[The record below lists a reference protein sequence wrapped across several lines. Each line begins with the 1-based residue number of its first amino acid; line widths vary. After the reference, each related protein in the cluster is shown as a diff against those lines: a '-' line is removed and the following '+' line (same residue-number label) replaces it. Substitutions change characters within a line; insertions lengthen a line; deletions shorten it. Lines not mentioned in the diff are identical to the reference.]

1 MKSQIDIALKELDK
15 VVKVFS
21 QKSFPDKIA
30 KTFIKGA
37 GKPMSKWSWGNQLL
51 VYIQNT
57 TDARGR
63 KMWLKE
69 GRTIIKE
76 NGIPRRAISI
86 LAPRMI
92 KVPKKDPVTKLVIE
106 PKEFIPICVGFK
118 SIPIYRY
125 EDTEGKPL
133 KEYKP
138 KDIPPLLSVAEKWGV
153 KVRYDDT
160 SIGEYGSFNSAKKEI
175 RLCTESIDTFFHELA
190 HLAHEKIDGK
200 LKGGQDPE
208 QEAIAELTACVL
220 STIYGYDVKNYAF
233 NYIGHYAKDK
243 KPLAVGKMCFK
254 VMGKVGKVLELILT
268 ESADDKAKRI
278 FDEFENKQKIKV
290 KKSKVA
296 RKKKVN
302 KK

>member
-1 MKSQIDIALKELDK
+1 MKGNIDVALKELDK

-30 KTFIKGA
+30 KTFITGA

-63 KMWLKE
+63 KMWLKK
-69 GRTIIKE
+69 GRTIISEGGKQR
-76 NGIPRRAISI
+76 NPIGI
-86 LAPRMI
+86 LAPVMI
-92 KVPKKDPVTKLVIE
+92 KVPKKDSVTRLVVE
-106 PKEFIPICVGFK
+106 PKEFIPICIGFK
-118 SIPIYRY
+118 SIPVYRY
-125 EDTEGKPL
+125 EDTKGEPL

-138 KDIPPLLSVAEKWGV
+138 KNIPPLLSVAEKWGV
-153 KVRYDDT
+153 TVRYDDT
-160 SIGEYGSFNSAKKEI
+160 TVGEFGSFNSSKKEI

-220 STIYGYDVKNYAF
+220 STIYGYDVKDYAF

-268 ESADDKAKRI
+268 ESADEKAERI
-278 FDEFENKQKIKV
+278 WKERQP

-296 RKKKVN
+296 RKKKVS

>member
-1 MKSQIDIALKELDK
+1 M
-15 VVKVFS
+15 
-21 QKSFPDKIA
+21 
-30 KTFIKGA
+30 
-37 GKPMSKWSWGNQLL
+37 GKPIISEEGN
-51 VYIQNT
+51 
-57 TDARGR
+57 
-63 KMWLKE
+63 
-69 GRTIIKE
+69 
-76 NGIPRRAISI
+76 RRNPIGI
-86 LAPRMI
+86 LAPVMI
-92 KVPKKDPVTKLVIE
+92 KVPKKDSVTRLVVE
-106 PKEFIPICVGFK
+106 PKEFIPICIGFK
-118 SIPIYRY
+118 SIPVYRY
-125 EDTEGKPL
+125 EDTKGEPL

-138 KDIPPLLSVAEKWGV
+138 KNIPPLLSVAEKWGV
-153 KVRYDDT
+153 TVRYDDT
-160 SIGEYGSFNSAKKEI
+160 TVGEFGSFNSSKKEI

-268 ESADDKAKRI
+268 ESADEKAERI
-278 FDEFENKQKIKV
+278 WKERQP

-296 RKKKVN
+296 RKKKVS

>member
-1 MKSQIDIALKELDK
+1 MRENIDVALKELEK

-51 VYIQNT
+51 VYIQKT
-57 TDARGR
+57 TDARGYKQWKKVDR
-63 KMWLKE
+63 NVKRGSK
-69 GRTIIKE
+69 
-76 NGIPRRAISI
+76 AISI
-86 LAPRMI
+86 LAPVMI
-92 KVPKKDPVTKLVIE
+92 KIPKKDSVTKLVVE
-106 PKEFIPICVGFK
+106 PKEFIPICIGFK
-118 SIPIYRY
+118 AIPIFRY

-153 KVRYDDT
+153 TVRYDDT
-160 SIGEYGSFNSAKKEI
+160 TVGEYGSYNSTNKEI

-190 HLAHEKIDGK
+190 HIAHEKIDGT

-220 STIYGYDVKNYAF
+220 STIYGYNIKNYAF

-243 KPLAVGKMCFK
+243 KPLAVGRMCFK

-268 ESADDKAKRI
+268 ESADEKAERI
-278 FDEFENKQKIKV
+278 WKEMHPKKI
-290 KKSKVA
+290 KVA
-296 RKKKVN
+296 RKKKVS

>member
-1 MKSQIDIALKELDK
+1 MRENIDVALKELEK

-51 VYIQNT
+51 VYIQKT
-57 TDARGR
+57 TDARGYKQWKKVDR
-63 KMWLKE
+63 NVKRGSK
-69 GRTIIKE
+69 
-76 NGIPRRAISI
+76 AISI
-86 LAPRMI
+86 LAPVMI
-92 KVPKKDPVTKLVIE
+92 KIPKKDSVTKLVVE
-106 PKEFIPICVGFK
+106 PKEFIPICIGFK
-118 SIPIYRY
+118 AIPIFRY

-160 SIGEYGSFNSAKKEI
+160 AIGEYGSYNSTNKEI

-190 HLAHEKIDGK
+190 HIAHEKIDGT

-220 STIYGYDVKNYAF
+220 STIYGYNIKNYAF

-243 KPLAVGKMCFK
+243 KPLAVGRMCFK

-268 ESADDKAKRI
+268 ESGDEKAERI
-278 FDEFENKQKIKV
+278 WKEMHPKKI
-290 KKSKVA
+290 KVA
-296 RKKKVN
+296 RKKMVS

>member
-1 MKSQIDIALKELDK
+1 MRENIDVALKELEK

-37 GKPMSKWSWGNQLL
+37 GKPMSKWSWGNRLL
-51 VYIQNT
+51 VYIQKT
-57 TDARGR
+57 TDARGYKQWKKVDR
-63 KMWLKE
+63 NVKRGSK
-69 GRTIIKE
+69 
-76 NGIPRRAISI
+76 AISI
-86 LAPRMI
+86 LAPVMI
-92 KVPKKDPVTKLVIE
+92 KIPKKDSVTKLVVE
-106 PKEFIPICVGFK
+106 PKEFIPICIGFK
-118 SIPIYRY
+118 AIPIFRY

-160 SIGEYGSFNSAKKEI
+160 AIGEYGSYNSTNKEI

-190 HLAHEKIDGK
+190 HIAHEKIDGT

-220 STIYGYDVKNYAF
+220 STIYGYNIKNYAF

-243 KPLAVGKMCFK
+243 KPLAVGRMCFK

-268 ESADDKAKRI
+268 ESGDEKAERI
-278 FDEFENKQKIKV
+278 WKEMHPKKI
-290 KKSKVA
+290 KVA
-296 RKKKVN
+296 RKKKVS

>member
-15 VVKVFS
+15 IVKVFS

-30 KTFIKGA
+30 KTFITGA

-69 GRTIIKE
+69 GRTIISEDGKQRKPI
-76 NGIPRRAISI
+76 GI

-92 KVPKKDPVTKLVIE
+92 KVPKKDPITKLVIE
-106 PKEFIPICVGFK
+106 PKEFIPICIGFK

-138 KDIPPLLSVAEKWGV
+138 IEIPPLLSVAEKWGV
-153 KVRYDDT
+153 KVKYDDT
-160 SIGEYGSFNSAKKEI
+160 RMGEWGSFNSTKKEI

-190 HLAHEKIDGK
+190 HLAHERIDGK

-208 QEAIAELTACVL
+208 QEAIAELSACVL

-243 KPLAVGKMCFK
+243 KPLTVGKMCFK
-254 VMGKVGKVLELILT
+254 VMGKVGNILELILT
-268 ESADDKAKRI
+268 ECADDKAKRI
-278 FDEFENKQKIKV
+278 FDEFEKKQKIKV
-290 KKSKVA
+290 P
-296 RKKKVN
+296 RKKRVS

>member
-1 MKSQIDIALKELDK
+1 MRENIDVALKELEK

-51 VYIQNT
+51 VYIQKT
-57 TDARGR
+57 TDARGYKQWKKVDR
-63 KMWLKE
+63 NVKRGSK
-69 GRTIIKE
+69 
-76 NGIPRRAISI
+76 AISI
-86 LAPRMI
+86 LAPVMI
-92 KVPKKDPVTKLVIE
+92 KIPKKDSVTKLVVE
-106 PKEFIPICVGFK
+106 PKEFIPICIGFK
-118 SIPIYRY
+118 AIPIFRY

-160 SIGEYGSFNSAKKEI
+160 AIGEYGSYNSTNKEI

-190 HLAHEKIDGK
+190 HIAHEKIDGT

-220 STIYGYDVKNYAF
+220 STIYGYNIKNYAF

-243 KPLAVGKMCFK
+243 KPLAVGRMCFK

-268 ESADDKAKRI
+268 ESGDEKAERI
-278 FDEFENKQKIKV
+278 WKEMHPKKI
-290 KKSKVA
+290 KVA
-296 RKKKVN
+296 RKKKVS

>member
-1 MKSQIDIALKELDK
+1 MKGNLDVALKELDK

-30 KTFIKGA
+30 KTFIEGA

-63 KMWLKE
+63 KMWLKK
-69 GRTIIKE
+69 GRTIISEDGK
-76 NGIPRRAISI
+76 RRKPIGI
-86 LAPRMI
+86 LAPIMI
-92 KVPKKDPVTKLVIE
+92 KIPKKDPVTKLVIE
-106 PKEFIPICVGFK
+106 PKEFIPICIGFK
-118 SIPIYRY
+118 SIPVYRY
-125 EDTEGKPL
+125 EDTEGEPL

-138 KDIPPLLSVAEKWGV
+138 KELPPLISVAEKWGV
-153 KVRYDDT
+153 TVRYDDT
-160 SIGEYGSFNSAKKEI
+160 TRGEFGSYNPTNKEI

-190 HLAHEKIDGK
+190 HIAHEKIDGK
-200 LKGGQDPE
+200 LKQGQDPE

-220 STIYGYDVKNYAF
+220 STIYGYDVKDYAF

-268 ESADDKAKRI
+268 ESADEKAERI
-278 FDEFENKQKIKV
+278 WKEMHPKKTKA

>member
-1 MKSQIDIALKELDK
+1 MRENIDVALKELEK

-51 VYIQNT
+51 VYIQKT
-57 TDARGR
+57 TDARGYKQWKKVDR
-63 KMWLKE
+63 NVKRGSK
-69 GRTIIKE
+69 
-76 NGIPRRAISI
+76 AISI
-86 LAPRMI
+86 LAPVMI
-92 KVPKKDPVTKLVIE
+92 KIPKKDSVTKLVVE
-106 PKEFIPICVGFK
+106 PKEFIPICIGFK
-118 SIPIYRY
+118 AIPIFRY

-160 SIGEYGSFNSAKKEI
+160 AIGEYGSYNSTNKEI

-190 HLAHEKIDGK
+190 HIAHEKIDGT

-220 STIYGYDVKNYAF
+220 STIYGYNIKNYAF

-243 KPLAVGKMCFK
+243 KPLAVGRMCFK

-268 ESADDKAKRI
+268 ESADEKAERI
-278 FDEFENKQKIKV
+278 WKEMHPKKI
-290 KKSKVA
+290 KVA
-296 RKKKVN
+296 RKKKVS